1 MCANELLSPLDNALN
16 DTGFWLGGGTLAQD
30 TRRIA
35 LRHHH
40 AHGQIFGIESGVM
53 VFHTERAFWSVGP
66 GQVLWLPHDL
76 PHEARSHGA
85 MAGWTL
91 YLHPARSA
99 ALPDTPFLT
108 EGTPLLN
115 AQAERLARTTQG
127 KAISGPT
134 SRLAET
140 FWDEWIALP
149 RKKAALV
156 IPSDPRLRR
165 VTDQLE
171 TMPDDKRTQAEWAE
185 HAGMSLRS
193 FVRHFRA
200 DTGTGFA
207 AWLQKLRMI
216 EAQRRLARGER
227 VTDVALAVG
236 YESTG
241 AFSSIFRRITGY
253 RPSRFAAS
261 VSSSSEFDRVHCEPL
276 APEDDLH
283 VLCDV
288 RE

>member
-1 MCANELLSPLDNALN
+1 MCANEFLSLPGTAPN
-16 DTGFWLGGGTLAQD
+16 DTRFWLGGGTLAQE

-35 LRHHH
+35 PRHHH
-40 AHGQIFGIESGVM
+40 THGQIFGIESGVM

-66 GQVLWLPHDL
+66 GQVLWLPRDL

-91 YLHPARSA
+91 YLHPSRCAV
-99 ALPDTPFLT
+99 LPDTPFLT
-108 EGTPLLN
+108 EGPPLLN

-127 KAISGPT
+127 KAVSVLT

-149 RKKAALV
+149 RKRAALV

-165 VTDQLE
+165 VTDHLE
-171 TMPDDKRTQAEWAE
+171 TTPDDNRIQAEWAE
-185 HAGMSLRS
+185 LAGMSLRS

-216 EAQRRLARGER
+216 EAQRRLALGER
-227 VTDVALAVG
+227 VTDVALGVG
-236 YESTG
+236 YESIG
-241 AFSSIFRRITGY
+241 AFSAVFTRLTGY
-253 RPSRFAAS
+253 RPSRFATKLLVAS
-261 VSSSSEFDRVHCEPL
+261 YEQTDSTD
-276 APEDDLH
+276 
-283 VLCDV
+283 
-288 RE
+288 